1 MKMRWIAG
9 AALLVLMAGACGGD
23 SDGPGVEVAGP
34 SQNRQTAPP
43 GLIDNPSPHADTSR
57 INTGG
62 YFGSGHNRPPPDTGT
77 IDIP

>member
-9 AALLVLMAGACGGD
+9 AVLLVLAVGACGG
-23 SDGPGVEVAGP
+23 SDDPSAEVAGP
-34 SQNRQTAPP
+34 STSRQLPPP
-43 GLIDNPSPHADTSR
+43 GLMDNPSPAADTSR
-57 INTGG
+57 LNTGG